1 MKLNSHRTDN
11 YNIIHFIG
19 MIIWISK
26 NHVEIKPTLDISQ
39 MVFFNLNILNCE
51 LEATFTDHVLT
62 LTIITMS
69 LGYTGLPRRRHGQ
82 YVRGQIVN
90 NNG

>member
-1 MKLNSHRTDN
+1 
-11 YNIIHFIG
+11 

-26 NHVEIKPTLDISQ
+26 NHVEIKPTLDICQ
-39 MVFFNLNILNCE
+39 MVSNNLNNCE
-51 LEATFTDHVLT
+51 LETTFNDHVLT
-62 LTIITMS
+62 LTIITMPF
-69 LGYTGLPRRRHGQ
+69 GYTGLPRRRHGQ